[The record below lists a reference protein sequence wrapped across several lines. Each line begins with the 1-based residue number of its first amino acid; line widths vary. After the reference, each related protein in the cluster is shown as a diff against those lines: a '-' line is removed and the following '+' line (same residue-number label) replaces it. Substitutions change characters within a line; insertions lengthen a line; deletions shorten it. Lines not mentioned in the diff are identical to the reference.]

1 MKMLGVATDVGPAV
15 DARNGLCA
23 AISYASCNRMH
34 DADDV
39 VRVRAVKGVSHP
51 ALGACARYEV
61 KAVNMGSRGRQ
72 DRGRRGYHHGNLR
85 QALLEAARQLIK
97 QQGAAGFSL
106 TEAARLAGVSAAAPY
121 RHFRD
126 REALLAEVAKSGFEQ
141 FADRLEAAWE
151 EGGPSPIQAF
161 ENVGRAY
168 LAFAREEPASYA
180 AMFEAGLSVDES
192 PELKAAADRAFD
204 VLRRVTAAVAQ
215 TAPDAK
221 LPPGALM
228 SLHVWAMSHGIAT
241 LFAEGK
247 PCRGKVPL
255 TGEEILEACMLIYLK
270 GLGIIPTDD

>member
-1 MKMLGVATDVGPAV
+1 MKTSGPQ
-15 DARNGLCA
+15 
-23 AISYASCNRMH
+23 
-34 DADDV
+34 
-39 VRVRAVKGVSHP
+39 
-51 ALGACARYEV
+51 
-61 KAVNMGSRGRQ
+61 GR
-72 DRGRRGYHHGNLR
+72 RRGYHHGNLR

-126 REALLAEVAKSGFEQ
+126 REALLSEVAKSGYEQ
-141 FADRLEAAWE
+141 FADRLEVAWD
-151 EGGPSPIQAF
+151 GGSPSPIKAF

-204 VLRRVTAAVAQ
+204 ILNRVTAAVSR
-215 TAPDAK
+215 TAPEAN

-241 LFAEGK
+241 LFADGK

-255 TGEEILEACMLIYLK
+255 SSEEILEAAMLIYLR
-270 GLGIIPTDD
+270 GLGIIPTEK